1 MTQFGLLIRTLLL
14 SSVVYFA
21 LDVVR
26 RSGDVSAP
34 VRESLDELLSLGGMA
49 GSSFDARGKTVLVT
63 GASSGIGEALAYK
76 YAALGAHVGLVAR
89 RAATLERVKTKCE
102 ALGGGGRITTLSADV
117 GTEDGWELVRTHVE
131 RTMGGVLDFLVLGVG
146 ISMGSL
152 FPDLVQANDAM
163 RLTKKLMNVN
173 FLE

>member
-1 MTQFGLLIRTLLL
+1 MPLLIRTLLL

-34 VRESLDELLSLGGMA
+34 VREGFDELLSLGGMA

-76 YAALGAHVGLVAR
+76 YAALRAHVGLVAHH
-89 RAATLERVKTKCE
+89 AATLEQ
-102 ALGGGGRITTLSADV
+102 GI
-117 GTEDGWELVRTHVE
+117 GTRGPDRHPE
-131 RTMGGVLDFLVLGVG
+131 RRRRHRRWLGVG
-146 ISMGSL
+146 EDPRG
-152 FPDLVQANDAM
+152 ANNGWGVRSSCA
-163 RLTKKLMNVN
+163 RRWHLHGIPLS
-173 FLE
+173 